1 MSELTIP
8 RSYLLVKDKV
18 NYRRKLVYTLC
29 LKGLKQ
35 KEIAGKLRVS
45 ISTVEKDFHVLREL
59 KVTESG

>member
-1 MSELTIP
+1 MSELVIP
-8 RSYLLVKDKV
+8 RDFSLVKDKV

-45 ISTVEKDFHVLREL
+45 ISTVEKDFHALREL
-59 KVTESG
+59 EVAESG